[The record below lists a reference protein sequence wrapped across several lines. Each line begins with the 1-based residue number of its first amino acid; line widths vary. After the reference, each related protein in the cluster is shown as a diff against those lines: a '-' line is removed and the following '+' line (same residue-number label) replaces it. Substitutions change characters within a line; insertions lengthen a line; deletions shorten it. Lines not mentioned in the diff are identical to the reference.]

1 MSERN
6 KKDVEADIPDSIRQ
20 DVEFR
25 FAKTIQEALV
35 IVWGKEAWNVG
46 DLVGVGKGRSE
57 ARL

>member
-6 KKDVEADIPDSIRQ
+6 KKDVEADIPDSIKQ

-25 FAKTIQEALV
+25 FVRTIGEALE
-35 IVWGKEAWNVG
+35 IVWGKEVWALG
-46 DLVGVGKGRSE
+46 SGPDGRSRTE